1 MHFKLSND
9 MQINTFRGKRLNNW
23 PFLLFILSL
32 GRTGEDFALKK
43 KNKQNNPPLQFL
55 VSKQER
61 VNNLPKMKKEC
72 LLTVSTLPPNNFILK
87 PLHPT
92 FKGLALKVYL

>member
-43 KNKQNNPPLQFL
+43 KNKQNNPPP
-55 VSKQER
+55 SISSE
-61 VNNLPKMKKEC
+61 
-72 LLTVSTLPPNNFILK
+72 
-87 PLHPT
+87 
-92 FKGLALKVYL
+92 